1 MLPRYRQLMSCPSS
15 VIYGIGIGMAI
26 DGNVGE
32 HNGWMLTTIGKT
44 VTTIASGHKQLT
56 CMQTSLC
63 WGYFHIL
70 DYSCSCRCAFH
81 KRWWYDL
88 NVTFCVVKKENGKA
102 GDKNIVAMP
111 CFGHKQ
117 LTR

>member
-1 MLPRYRQLMSCPSS
+1 MLPRYRQ
-15 VIYGIGIGMAI
+15 
-26 DGNVGE
+26 
-32 HNGWMLTTIGKT
+32 
-44 VTTIASGHKQLT
+44 
-56 CMQTSLC
+56 LC

-88 NVTFCVVKKENGKA
+88 NVTFCVVEKENGMA
-102 GDKNIVAMP
+102 VDKNIGAMP